1 MAYSSFRV
9 GQEKLIIM
17 TVFESSPKTIKAGR
31 LPVHRYLSDIRN
43 LQTLVPEDTVRNLVF
58 RGDYFRFTIDGF
70 GEVGVRKV
78 PVSSEEKIR
87 FESDGSRPFRF
98 DLEIEL
104 GEMPGGNTEIR
115 LVLSAELSMM
125 MKMMAK
131 KPLQEGVEMAAS
143 VLSDELNNKEL
154 T

>member
-1 MAYSSFRV
+1 
-9 GQEKLIIM
+9 M
-17 TVFESSPKTIKAGR
+17 TVFESSPKTVKAGR
-31 LPVHRYLSDIRN
+31 HPVHRYLSDIRN
-43 LQTLVPEDTVRNLVF
+43 LRTLVPEGRVRNLEF
-58 RGDYFRFTIDGF
+58 KGDYFRFTIDGI

-78 PVSSEEKIR
+78 PGGSEEKIR
-87 FESDGSRPFRF
+87 FESEGSRPFRF

-104 GEMPGGNTEIR
+104 GEMSGDNTEIR
-115 LVLSAELSMM
+115 LVLSADLNMM

-143 VLSDELNNKEL
+143 LLSDELNNKEL